1 MSQNNLDE
9 ELSFKVGE
17 DQSGQ
22 RLDKALSSF
31 CPDISRARLQSLIKG
46 GQVSVNGIAETKAS
60 EKIDQGDRLRVVIS
74 PAQEASPQAQ
84 NITLDIVYEDD
95 HMLVINKP
103 VGLVVHPGAGNYDG
117 TLVNALLHHCGDSLS
132 GIGGVIRPG
141 IVHRLDKD
149 TSGLMVVAK
158 NDKAH
163 QGLSDQLADRSLSRV
178 YLALVL
184 GVPMPPSGTVD
195 KPIGRDPRNRQ
206 KMAILAKNSR
216 EAQTHYKVKTNY
228 HDAVSLL
235 ECRLQTGRTHQIRVH
250 MGHIKLPLVG
260 DPMYGP
266 QPTALRAALK
276 KADYDANDIETII
289 AFDRQALHA
298 AEISY
303 IHPVTEERMNFE
315 MPPPDDFIKLLK
327 LLNK

>member
-1 MSQNNLDE
+1 MSQNVE
-9 ELSFKVGE
+9 ELNFKVGE

-22 RLDKALSSF
+22 RLDKALSF
-31 CPDISRARLQSLIKG
+31 YCADISRARLQSLIKG
-46 GQVSVNGIAETKAS
+46 GQVSVNGIAETRAS
-60 EKIDQGDRLRVVIS
+60 EKIDQGDRLCVLIP

-84 NITLDIVYEDD
+84 NIQLDIVYEDE

-103 VGLVVHPGAGNYDG
+103 VGLVVHPGAGNHDG
-117 TLVNALLHHCGDSLS
+117 TLVNALLYHCGDSLS
-132 GIGGVIRPG
+132 GIGGVVRPG

-163 QGLSDQLADRSLSRV
+163 QGLSEQLSDRSLSRV

-184 GVPMPPSGTVD
+184 GVPMPPSGCVD

-216 EAQTHYKVKTNY
+216 EAQTYYKVKTNY
-228 HDAVSLL
+228 HDALALL

-260 DPMYGP
+260 DPLYGP

-276 KADYDANDIETII
+276 KAGYEKEDIESIV
-289 AFDRQALHA
+289 AFGRQALHA
-298 AEISY
+298 TEISF
-303 IHPVTEERMNFE
+303 IHPVTEKRMSFDV
-315 MPPPDDFIKLLK
+315 PPPDDFSNILK
-327 LLNK
+327 MLDK